1 MINKVILVGHLGK
14 DPILRS
20 TASGVPVATFS
31 MATSESYKDDKGEWQ
46 NKAEWHNIVVWRERA
61 ETVAKYLKKGS
72 LVYVEGK
79 MTTRTYEQEGQ
90 TKYITEIV
98 ANIVRGMDKR
108 DSSAPPPSDNDMPS
122 SGGYNRTNSNSS
134 QNMSSETTVPEPI
147 SGEVDDLPF

>member
-1 MINKVILVGHLGK
+1 MINKVILVGRLGK

-20 TASGVPVATFS
+20 TANGVPVATFS

-46 NKAEWHNIVVWRERA
+46 DKAEWHNVVVWRERA

-98 ANIVRGMDKR
+98 ANIVRGLEKR
-108 DSSAPPPSDNDMPS
+108 DSSVPPPSDNDMPN
-122 SGGYNRTNSNSS
+122 SGGYKSNSGS
-134 QNMSSETTVPEPI
+134 QNFSSETTVPEPI